1 MNILTKDDRII
12 LGRFLN
18 ESTWQRL
25 MGSIDGE
32 KPPHP
37 DVLERDALST
47 AAKAHRRAG
56 FEECLMAI
64 VRLSLHDQEEPVQE
78 TPATPEPTKFPLEFD
93 IHDGQPD

>member
-12 LGRFLN
+12 IGQLLN
-18 ESTWQRL
+18 GSTWQRML
-25 MGSIDGE
+25 ISLDGE

-56 FEECLMAI
+56 YEECLMAI
-64 VRLSLHDQEEPVQE
+64 VKLALHDQEEPVQE
-78 TPATPEPTKFPLEFD
+78 QPEAPSEIKFPLTFD
-93 IHDGQPD
+93 PHDGSPD